1 MLLSVQCFVTVC
13 WSISLGKNIL
23 KQYCDYWRLQAKW
36 WGSRSLEWWAAH
48 ITVVYVG
55 GAILIMGSRFE
66 ELIVLKL
73 NEIGDLAA
81 GVFGPLAFLW
91 LVLGYI
97 QQGRELK
104 LSSQALL
111 LQAHELK
118 ESVKQQTELNHVTRE
133 SLRNQNL
140 TLEPVF
146 HIHFESMSDDFIEGD
161 RYENAH
167 FSLHNV
173 GAQCEHVAVCVMA
186 NDRSELIA
194 YHYPLVDRDSKHQ
207 LTLVDIL
214 YQGDVVELRVSFI
227 RLNGASGTQIFDLE
241 EIPSFDEGEPYVR
254 VSKRILAL

>member
-1 MLLSVQCFVTVC
+1 M
-13 WSISLGKNIL
+13 KR
-23 KQYCDYWRLQAKW
+23 YYDYWRLQIKW
-36 WGSRSLEWWAAH
+36 WSSRSLEWWAAH
-48 ITVVYVG
+48 ITAVYVG
-55 GAILIMGSRFE
+55 GAIVIMGSRFE

-104 LSSQALL
+104 LSSEALL

-118 ESVKQQTELNHVTRE
+118 ESVKQQTELNNVTRE

-146 HIHFESMSDDFIEGD
+146 HIYFESMSDEFSEGD
-161 RYENAH
+161 HYENAH

-186 NDRSELIA
+186 DDGGELIA
-194 YHYPLVDRDSKHQ
+194 YHYPLVVRDSKYP
-207 LTLVDIL
+207 LSLVDIL
-214 YQGDVVELRVSFI
+214 FQGNVVEVRVSFI
-227 RLNGASGTQIFDLE
+227 RLNGESGTQIFDLE
-241 EIPSFDEGEPYVR
+241 KIPSFDEGEPYVK
-254 VSKRILAL
+254 VSKRIIAL